1 MKVQANFLNQFDA
14 ENEISDNPLS
24 HLDEEHLHKLELIK
38 KLGNVKNSQ
47 YKRTKSEKLMKLWND
62 IIYPYVRQLAEV
74 QNGNV
79 TFEIDK
85 DTLVGKLTYC
95 GRNLII
101 NNTFCEDLSVFR
113 LMTTHAD
120 DIYIEPDGNTVNL
133 FFIFHLYDEE
143 KISDHSAE
151 IEQLEAQLFSKEY
164 CEKFLHQP

>member
-1 MKVQANFLNQFDA
+1 MKVQANFLNEFDTDDEA
-14 ENEISDNPLS
+14 SDYSLS
-24 HLDEEHLHKLELIK
+24 HLDGEQLHKLELIK

-79 TFEIDK
+79 TFETDE

-101 NNTFCEDLSVFR
+101 NNTFCEDLSIFR
-113 LMTTHAD
+113 LMTAHAD
-120 DIYIEPDGNTVNL
+120 DVYIEPDGSTVKL

-151 IEQLEAQLFSKEY
+151 IEQLESQLFSKEY

>member
-1 MKVQANFLNQFDA
+1 MKVQANFLNEFDA
-14 ENEISDNPLS
+14 DDEASDYSLS
-24 HLDEEHLHKLELIK
+24 HLDGECLHKLELIK

-47 YKRTKSEKLMKLWND
+47 YKRTKSEKLMELWSD
-62 IIYPYVRQLAEV
+62 IIYPYVRQFAEI

-79 TFEIDK
+79 LFEIDE

-101 NNTFCEDLSVFR
+101 NNMFCEDLSIFR

-120 DIYIEPDGNTVNL
+120 DIYIEPDDKTVKL

-143 KISDHSAE
+143 KVSDHSAE
-151 IEQLEAQLFSKEY
+151 IEQLESQLFSKEY